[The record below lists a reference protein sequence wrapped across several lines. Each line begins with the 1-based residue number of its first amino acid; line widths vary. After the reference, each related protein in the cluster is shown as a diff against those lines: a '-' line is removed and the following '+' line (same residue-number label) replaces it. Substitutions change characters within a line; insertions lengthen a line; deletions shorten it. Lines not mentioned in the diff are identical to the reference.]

1 MLSNCD
7 ALANNV
13 DALASTV
20 KINVERLERLVERC
34 LDRRA
39 RLMCSS
45 SQLLDERGLPL
56 PVI

>member
-1 MLSNCD
+1 LTLSNCD

-39 RLMCSS
+39 RLM
-45 SQLLDERGLPL
+45 
-56 PVI
+56 